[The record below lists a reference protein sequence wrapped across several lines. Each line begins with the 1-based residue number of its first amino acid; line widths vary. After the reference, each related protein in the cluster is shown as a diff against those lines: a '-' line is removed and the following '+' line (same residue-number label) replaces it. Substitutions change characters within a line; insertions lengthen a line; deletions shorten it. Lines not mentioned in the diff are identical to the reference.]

1 MKHYI
6 RLDGTKI
13 IKGFSDAFEQ
23 PQIGDICINENGDRH
38 FMIGDV
44 INPAVNNEQG
54 IALYKYEGGKVA
66 ERTEQEIEA
75 DRPASVPVISSIELS
90 ADKVS
95 ITADGVDKATVIA
108 TFSGEAVDTFNCHIV
123 IDGTVCDTEYP
134 ITGGEVVR
142 EFVSETVRVFNVE
155 FFAGNKVGTI
165 FIEAVA

>member
-75 DRPASVPVISSIELS
+75 DIAKIPAPEPSEVEKLRAEVDAVKAVLVEKNVITTQEKESLS
-90 ADKVS
+90 QK
-95 ITADGVDKATVIA
+95 
-108 TFSGEAVDTFNCHIV
+108 
-123 IDGTVCDTEYP
+123 
-134 ITGGEVVR
+134 
-142 EFVSETVRVFNVE
+142 
-155 FFAGNKVGTI
+155 
-165 FIEAVA
+165 